1 MDFNNYFAGKRITVM
16 RIGLLGRG
24 VGDAAFLA
32 AAGAEVLVVDDAPQ
46 SVMQPSVNALAEY
59 PNITFKFGPYDT
71 ADFISADYVLV
82 GAGTPIDS
90 PELAAAKLAGVPLK
104 QSAAWFAELS
114 GIPIVG
120 VTGTRGKSTVTHMI
134 HHVLSQVTGENI
146 LLGGNIRGRS
156 NLQLLNEVQPESLCV
171 MELDSW
177 QLQGWNWAQMSPQI
191 AVFTNFMED
200 HLNYYQGPGM
210 SKQAAMDFYFADK
223 SNIFR
228 YQEESGVLVTTPAV
242 FERAKTLSGVTLGQE
257 VILADS
263 STVPSDAL
271 LAMPGEHNRLNAALA
286 VEALQALDLTLDEIW
301 PALATFPGVE
311 GRLQYVGAHNQIAIY
326 NDNNATA
333 PVAVVRALQSLGNTE
348 KKNIILIAGGADKKT
363 DTSELLEAIP
373 QYCKQV
379 ILLAG
384 TGTDTIKDQVA
395 DVQVV
400 DSIEAAV
407 AAGLAAGA
415 AGDILLL
422 SPGFASFGMF
432 KNEYERNDA
441 FLSAIDPVIN
451 PPVDEVTTQPKV

>member
-228 YQEESGVLVTTPAV
+228 YQEESGVLITTPEV
-242 FERAKTLSGVTLGQE
+242 FDQAKQMPEATLGQE
-257 VILADS
+257 VVLVDASGIPADG
-263 STVPSDAL
+263 L

-286 VEALQALDLTLDEIW
+286 TAALRALSLTDEEIF
-301 PALATFPGVE
+301 PQLASFPGVE
-311 GRLQYVGAHNQIAIY
+311 GRLQYIGAPDGVGIF
-326 NDNNATA
+326 NDNNATTPIA
-333 PVAVVRALQSLGNTE
+333 TVRALEAVGNTDSS
-348 KKNIILIAGGADKKT
+348 NVILIAGGADKNIDPT
-363 DTSELLEAIP
+363 ELIATIP
-373 QYCKQV
+373 TYCKHV
-379 ILLAG
+379 MLLPG
-384 TGTDTIKDQVA
+384 TGTDRLIQSLKDTSIPYTE
-395 DVQVV
+395 V
-400 DSIEAAV
+400 DSVAV
-407 AAGLAAGA
+407 AVEAGLAVAQS
-415 AGDILLL
+415 GDMLLF
-422 SPGFASFGMF
+422 SPGYASFGLF

-441 FLSAIDPVIN
+441 FLSAVN
-451 PPVDEVTTQPKV
+451 PLI